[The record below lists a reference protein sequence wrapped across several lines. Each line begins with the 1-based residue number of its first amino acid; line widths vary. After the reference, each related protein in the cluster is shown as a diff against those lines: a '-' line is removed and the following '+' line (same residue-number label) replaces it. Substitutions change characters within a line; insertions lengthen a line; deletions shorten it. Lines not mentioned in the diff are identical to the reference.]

1 MIKKTLKAIGLLSIC
16 ATLTIGGAKMAMAAE
31 NSMGPGFETSTSLI
45 LNIDSENVSL
55 YADKSESSNVLAQTA
70 KGNRYEVMENSG
82 DGWVKIKANG
92 SEGYVKLANNA
103 SLVEK
108 TQEVEDE
115 AVTKRQEVV
124 QYAMQFLG
132 NRYVY
137 GGNDPHTGVD
147 CSGFTR
153 YVLQNAA
160 GVGMNRSSGSQAA
173 QGRSVSAD
181 EMQPGDLVFYG
192 NGSRINHVGL
202 YIGNGQIVH
211 ASTERTGIKISDWTY
226 RQPVKIVNV
235 IG

>member
-1 MIKKTLKAIGLLSIC
+1 MIKKALKAFGLLSIC
-16 ATLTIGGAKMAMAAE
+16 ATLTIGGARMAMAAE
-31 NSMGPGFETSTSLI
+31 NMGPGYETSTSLI
-45 LNIDSENVSL
+45 VKIDAQNVSL
-55 YADKSESSNVLAQTA
+55 YADKNESSGVLTQAAQ
-70 KGNRYEVMENSG
+70 GNRYEVLENTG

-103 SLVEK
+103 SLIEK

-115 AVTKRQEVV
+115 TVTKRQDVV

-160 GVGMNRSSGSQAA
+160 GIGMSRSSGSQAA
-173 QGRSVSAD
+173 QGRPISA
-181 EMQPGDLVFYG
+181 EEIQPGDLVFYG

-226 RQPVKIVNV
+226 RQPVKIVDV

>member
-1 MIKKTLKAIGLLSIC
+1 MIKKALKALGLLSIC
-16 ATLTIGGAKMAMAAE
+16 ATLTIGGAGIAMAAE
-31 NSMGPGFETSTSLI
+31 NMGPGYETSSSLI
-45 LNIDSENVSL
+45 VKIDGQNVSL
-55 YADKSESSNVLAQTA
+55 YTDKNESSNVLTQTA
-70 KGNRYEVMENSG
+70 QGNRYEVLENAG
-82 DGWVKIKANG
+82 DGWVKIEANG

-103 SLVEK
+103 SLIEK
-108 TQEVEDE
+108 TQEVVDE
-115 AVTKRQEVV
+115 TVTKRQDVV

-160 GVGMNRSSGSQAA
+160 GIGMSRSSGSQAA
-173 QGRSVSAD
+173 QGRPVSA
-181 EMQPGDLVFYG
+181 EEIQPGDLVFYG

-211 ASTERTGIKISDWTY
+211 ASTERTGIKISEWTY
-226 RQPVKIVNV
+226 RQPVKIVDV